1 MIIVKL
7 TKKEIRALRS
17 FIEYFVENIP
27 IKKTTVGIR
36 GGRISARELESLD
49 DKLN

>member
-27 IKKTTVGIR
+27 IKKQPLVFVVVEYL
-36 GGRISARELESLD
+36 RE
-49 DKLN
+49 N